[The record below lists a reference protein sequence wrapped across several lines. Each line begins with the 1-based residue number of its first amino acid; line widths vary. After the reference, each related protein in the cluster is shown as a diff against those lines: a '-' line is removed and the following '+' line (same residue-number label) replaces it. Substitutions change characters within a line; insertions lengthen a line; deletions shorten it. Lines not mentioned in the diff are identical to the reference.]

1 MTSMVH
7 EGLRGN
13 SGIVAS
19 FDGDPMDGDVKAMR
33 LTTEDKDDSDLT
45 FLEAASGE
53 TKDYQLTVTAIQS
66 TAAGSFWRMVWDD
79 PGGEF
84 AVIYGPHGNAL
95 PTVEKPH
102 FTFTVKA
109 TGRPEIGKEASL
121 SKTRA
126 DFEYVFDVTSS
137 IELDDGAA

>member
-1 MTSMVH
+1 MTSTVH
-7 EGLRGN
+7 EGIRGN
-13 SGIVAS
+13 SGMFAT
-19 FDGDPMDGDVKAMR
+19 FDATPYDGDLKALR

-53 TKDYQLTVTAIQS
+53 TKDYSLVATAIQS
-66 TAAGSFWRMVWDD
+66 TAVGSFWRMVWDD
-79 PGGEF
+79 PAGEF
-84 AVIYGPHGNAL
+84 AVVYGPHGNA
-95 PTVEKPH
+95 VASAAMPH

-126 DFEYVFDVTSS
+126 DFEYTFDVTSP
-137 IELDDGAA
+137 IVLDDGA

>member
-1 MTSMVH
+1 MSSTVH

-13 SGIVAS
+13 SGLVAT
-19 FDGDPMDGDVKAMR
+19 FDAAPYDGDVKAMR

-53 TKDYQLTVTAIQS
+53 TKDYSLTVTAIQS
-66 TAAGSFWRMVWDD
+66 TATGSFWRMVWDD

-84 AVIYGPHGNAL
+84 AVVYGPHGNAV
-95 PTVEKPH
+95 PSAAQPH
-102 FTFTVKA
+102 FTFTAKA

-126 DFEYVFDVTSS
+126 DFEYTFDVTSP
-137 IELDDGAA
+137 IVLDDGA